1 MAPRCRRK
9 GRLMNTSVLPDSQGA
24 LCELRFQSLFDAGR
38 AYAFPC
44 DADGHVDLDA
54 LSDRS
59 RANYFYARTVVGREF
74 AHPAVTSCA
83 EH

>member
-1 MAPRCRRK
+1 
-9 GRLMNTSVLPDSQGA
+9 MNTSDSPDCLAKSGIGSA
-24 LCELRFQSLFDAGR
+24 WGHCELRFQSLFDAGR

-44 DADGHVDLDA
+44 DAAGHVDLDA

-59 RANYFYARTVVGREF
+59 RANYLYARAVIGLELSHPVVTTR
-74 AHPAVTSCA
+74 T